1 MMTGHCNICRC
12 KTHLYVEEKNRE
24 PWLDDKM
31 PTFFRSQIMCC
42 NRVVEFL
49 LIKHW
54 EPNHHLHVASTI
66 DTILPYA
73 YVSKYI
79 QSQREW
85 DRETEPHSSNPTTTS
100 LQQPHGHIERQEPVF
115 EQPKRTALKCIFN
128 SYNNIT
134 YLQIGSSTWRWPLV
148 SAVKTP

>member
-12 KTHLYVEEKNRE
+12 KAHLYVEEKNRE

-31 PTFFRSQIMCC
+31 PTFFRS
-42 NRVVEFL
+42 L
-49 LIKHW
+49 L
-54 EPNHHLHVASTI
+54 EDHVASTI

-73 YVSKYI
+73 YVSNYI